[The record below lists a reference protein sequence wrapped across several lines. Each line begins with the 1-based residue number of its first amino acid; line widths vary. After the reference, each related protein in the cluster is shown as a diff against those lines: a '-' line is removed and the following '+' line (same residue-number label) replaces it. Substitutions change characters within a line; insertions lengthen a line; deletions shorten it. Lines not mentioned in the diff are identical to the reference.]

1 MSGGQQGAMDRA
13 LARQQSLLR
22 KATTDAKRL
31 EAADQCRA
39 QGDVRVAGMV
49 YVRLALRRPP
59 NATTE
64 TAKKRLADLQAEAR
78 QKIEE
83 LDQTL
88 AGGGDAAQPAGEK
101 KQSSDTTGPKIASD
115 AKKTPDKPEAKDAPD
130 KVADESADQP
140 AEGQADDDAGG
151 RIVAI
156 FRQYDKL
163 IMKYGELP
171 VVGPEIK
178 GHVAK
183 LRHQPEYAV
192 ILNEPAA
199 VALLRTARRYEHDH
213 HVCCAYW
220 TYKQAAELVPAPS
233 AVLASDR
240 FDELSKDPDVV
251 ASAETCRELKWC
263 HQAYL
268 RAEQLL
274 KVRPERAK
282 EVFAEIVRRAPE
294 DSEVYRA
301 AKRQLD

>member
-1 MSGGQQGAMDRA
+1 MDKA
-13 LARQQSLLR
+13 LTRQQSLLR

-31 EAADQCRA
+31 EAADQCRD
-39 QGDVRVAGMV
+39 QGDVRVAGMI

-83 LDQTL
+83 LDRVV
-88 AGGGDAAQPAGEK
+88 AGGEAVKPDENQA
-101 KQSSDTTGPKIASD
+101 SVTTGPTIASD
-115 AKKTPDKPEAKDAPD
+115 AKKTPDKTADKPEAKDAPD
-130 KVADESADQP
+130 KVADQSAGQP
-140 AEGQADDDAGG
+140 AAGQADDDAGG

-163 IMKYGELP
+163 ILKYGELP

-240 FDELSKDPDVV
+240 FDELSKDPEVV

-274 KVRPERAK
+274 KARPERAK